1 MFCGTL
7 ELMAPFSESTA
18 EKVKRLRLEL
28 DQLRADLAESEA
40 ELNNQLEDV
49 QAFEFR
55 FEAHVGQLLDQL
67 ATLESEVNSYLTQ
80 IKLRRHQ
87 QSFGESGPTFDPVE
101 EQFRQTWQ
109 QTPETAVPQP
119 PPAPPPATQAQL
131 KKMYRQLARQFH
143 PDLANDE
150 ADRQYRTDKMAVIN
164 DAYKAQSMVELM
176 ALAEELEAHQNRQRA
191 AQPADQEMAQALQ
204 EEIERCRRRLRA
216 IDNELQN
223 LPNRSMVDLALQ
235 VKLAQREGRDLLAEM
250 VTELEHKIARKTAE
264 RDMLRAQFNN
274 L

>member
-1 MFCGTL
+1 M
-7 ELMAPFSESTA
+7 MASISESTA

-28 DQLRADLAESEA
+28 GGLRAELTEAET

-67 ATLESEVNSYLTQ
+67 ATLESEVNSYLQ
-80 IKLRRHQ
+80 RIKLMRHEQ
-87 QSFGESGPTFDPVE
+87 AFADQEASFQPVE
-101 EQFRQTWQ
+101 EQFKQAWTH
-109 QTPETAVPQP
+109 TPETAESKPRP
-119 PPAPPPATQAQL
+119 TPPPATQAQL

-143 PDLANDE
+143 PDLAVNK
-150 ADRQYRTDKMAVIN
+150 ADRQYRTDKMAAIN
-164 DAYKAQSMVELM
+164 DAYQAQSMVELM
-176 ALAEELEAHQNRQRA
+176 ALAEELEAHQSRMQA
-191 AQPADQEMAQALQ
+191 AQPPDQEMAQALQ

-216 IDNELQN
+216 IENELQN

-235 VKLAQREGRDLLAEM
+235 VKLAERDGRDLLAEM
-250 VTELEHKIARKTAE
+250 VTELERKIARKEAE
-264 RDMLRAQFNN
+264 RDMLKAQFRN

>member
-1 MFCGTL
+1 
-7 ELMAPFSESTA
+7 MAPYSESAA
-18 EKVKRLRLEL
+18 EKVKRLRAELEVLRLEL
-28 DQLRADLAESEA
+28 AEA
-40 ELNNQLEDV
+40 EVELDSQLEDV

-67 ATLESEVNSYLTQ
+67 AVLETEVNHYLAK
-80 IKLRRHQ
+80 IKQMRHV
-87 QSFGESGPTFDPVE
+87 QSFADQSAAFEPVE

-109 QTPETAVPQP
+109 QSPETAVPQP

-131 KKMYRQLARQFH
+131 KKLYRQLARQFH
-143 PDLANDE
+143 PDLATDE
-150 ADRQYRTDKMAVIN
+150 ADRQYRTAKMAAIN

-176 ALAEELEAHQNRQRA
+176 ALAEELAAHQKRQQA
-191 AQPADQEMAQALQ
+191 SQPPDQEMAQALQ
-204 EEIERCRRRLRA
+204 EEIDRCRRRLRA
-216 IDNELQN
+216 INNELQN

-250 VTELEHKIARKTAE
+250 SDELERKIARKTAE
-264 RDMLRAQFNN
+264 RDMLRAQFRN